1 MSAAHDFGDSN
12 NAVVGGTAIAQTPIM
27 DVITQLE
34 KRFGLQTLPSL
45 HEITRIVAVP
55 AVEWCVF
62 LERFTRR
69 HHGWLGTI
77 HGVARDVPLTCVP
90 SEPLE
95 SVALERC
102 DSDSVVRVTLANGV
116 SLCAPQPRGLRVQQT
131 LEGAEVGL
139 EIDTAAGALIRLAFR
154 ASALPEQLD
163 GLAPGELNTHH

>member
-1 MSAAHDFGDSN
+1 
-12 NAVVGGTAIAQTPIM
+12 M
-27 DVITQLE
+27 DVISQIE
-34 KRFGLQTLPSL
+34 KRFGLQTLPNL

-77 HGVARDVPLTCVP
+77 HGVSRDVPLTRVP

-102 DSDSVVRVTLANGV
+102 DSDSLVRITLVNGV

-131 LEGAEVGL
+131 LEGAEVAL
-139 EIDTAAGALIRLAFR
+139 EIDTASGALIRLAFR
-154 ASALPEQLD
+154 ATALPEQLD
-163 GLAPGELNTHH
+163 GLAPKELNRH